1 MPALFTRMVIDPRT
15 ASVSVTRPATSAER
29 VTSATA
35 EKTRTPVLPSASAE
49 FASATRSRPQMATEA
64 PSEARRCAMARPMP
78 RLAPVT
84 RATPPERGFRRGY
97 SVFVVFIPAIRI
109 LPPPGHSF
117 CAKLILSSAFFA
129 ALGTPEAAKGIGGIP
144 PPAQKTIFR
153 STRQCTITACGCRA
167 AFPIIPTFSETMRFP
182 VEAFRGAPEEENPG
196 TELERG
202 EMGMN
207 GIRKVTGL
215 AMVVGLC
222 LILGNGLAAYAQAP
236 AAGQDATAPKYTMAE
251 YNAYQACAA
260 EKAPATL
267 LKCLDDFVSKYPNS
281 TLLNY
286 IYPLYYQ
293 AYSAQK
299 NYARMME
306 SADKLAALGG
316 VDALT
321 RFNAYYSHVAAYSAM
336 ITDPAQKTAA
346 ADPVLAKAAEDAAAA
361 ALKTLADVK
370 KPDNAAEDAWAKQL
384 TQFKV
389 FLNGVAAQAATVAK
403 DCKSAVEDYKAVLAL
418 NPDDA
423 ISSYRLGLAY
433 LCLNPPQQMDAFW
446 SIARAVTAK
455 SATQAQSA
463 KVKDYLRK
471 LIANYQGGTV
481 CESLIDA
488 ELNELLQLASSSVER
503 PESYKIPSAAD
514 LTAAQKDMT
523 IASVIADLKAG
534 GDKGKLTW
542 LAACGL
548 EFPEVPG
555 KVIQVVPG
563 TDFIVLKI
571 AFVTSDEEFE
581 KATTANMDVKV
592 VGQPE
597 AARVEKDSAVHFTGT
612 LTSYD
617 PEPAFF
623 LHWDKAKVKEEDIPK
638 EKGAPKKPVRKPA
651 ARKPA

>member
-1 MPALFTRMVIDPRT
+1 MPALFTRMVIDPRE

-35 EKTRTPVLPSASAE
+35 EKTRTPVLPIASAV
-49 FASATRSRPQMATEA
+49 FASAARSRPQMATEA

-84 RATPPERGFRRGY
+84 RATPPERGFCRGD
-97 SVFVVFIPAIRI
+97 SAFVVFIPAIRI

-117 CAKLILSSAFFA
+117 CAKLILSSGFFA

-260 EKAPATL
+260 EKAPAAL

-286 IYPLYYQ
+286 VYPLYYQ
-293 AYSAQK
+293 AYSTQK
-299 NYARMME
+299 NYAKMME
-306 SADKLAALGG
+306 SADKLAALGDK

-336 ITDPAQKTAA
+336 ITDPAQANTGAKDVA
-346 ADPVLAKAAEDAAAA
+346 LAK
-361 ALKTLADVK
+361 
-370 KPDNAAEDAWAKQL
+370 AAEDAWAKQL
-384 TQFKV
+384 TQFKI

-403 DCKSAVEDYKAVLAL
+403 DCASAVADYKAVLAL
-418 NPDDA
+418 NPEDA

-433 LCLNPPQQMDAFW
+433 MCLNPPQQMDAFW

-488 ELNELLQLASSSVER
+488 ELNELLQLASSSVE
-503 PESYKIPSAAD
+503 
-514 LTAAQKDMT
+514 
-523 IASVIADLKAG
+523 
-534 GDKGKLTW
+534 
-542 LAACGL
+542 
-548 EFPEVPG
+548 
-555 KVIQVVPG
+555 
-563 TDFIVLKI
+563 
-571 AFVTSDEEFE
+571 
-581 KATTANMDVKV
+581 
-592 VGQPE
+592 
-597 AARVEKDSAVHFTGT
+597 
-612 LTSYD
+612 
-617 PEPAFF
+617 
-623 LHWDKAKVKEEDIPK
+623 
-638 EKGAPKKPVRKPA
+638 
-651 ARKPA
+651 

>member
-1 MPALFTRMVIDPRT
+1 
-15 ASVSVTRPATSAER
+15 
-29 VTSATA
+29 
-35 EKTRTPVLPSASAE
+35 
-49 FASATRSRPQMATEA
+49 
-64 PSEARRCAMARPMP
+64 
-78 RLAPVT
+78 
-84 RATPPERGFRRGY
+84 
-97 SVFVVFIPAIRI
+97 
-109 LPPPGHSF
+109 
-117 CAKLILSSAFFA
+117 
-129 ALGTPEAAKGIGGIP
+129 
-144 PPAQKTIFR
+144 
-153 STRQCTITACGCRA
+153 
-167 AFPIIPTFSETMRFP
+167 MRFP
-182 VEAFRGAPEEENPG
+182 VKLSGCTAEENPG

-207 GIRKVTGL
+207 GIRRVTGL
-215 AMVVGLC
+215 AMVAGLC
-222 LILGNGLAAYAQAP
+222 LILGNGLAVYAQAP

-260 EKAPATL
+260 EKAPAAL

-286 IYPLYYQ
+286 VYPLYYQ

-299 NYARMME
+299 NYAKMME
-306 SADKLAALGG
+306 SADKLAALGDK

-336 ITDPAQKTAA
+336 ISDPAQKPAA
-346 ADPVLAKAAEDAAAA
+346 ADPVLAKAAENAAAA

-370 KPDNAAEDAWAKQL
+370 KPDNVAEDAWAKQL

-403 DCKSAVEDYKAVLAL
+403 DCASAVADYKAVLAL

-433 LCLNPPQQMDAFW
+433 MCLNPPQQMDAFW

-471 LIANYQGGTV
+471 LIENYQGGTV

-534 GDKGKLTW
+534 GDKAKLTW

-548 EFPEVPG
+548 DFPEVPG
-555 KVIQVVPG
+555 KVIEVIPG
-563 TDFIVLKI
+563 TDVIVLKI
-571 AFVTSDEEFE
+571 AFVTSDDEFE
-581 KATTANMDVKV
+581 KATTPNMDVRV
-592 VGQPE
+592 VGQPD
-597 AARVEKDSAVHFTGT
+597 AARVEKNGAVHFTGT
-612 LTSYD
+612 LVGYD

-638 EKGAPKKPVRKPA
+638 EKGTPKKPPVRRPA
-651 ARKPA
+651 ARKPKP